1 MNVFAAG
8 TQVDDRITN
17 KLAQTMIGHFA
28 TAVCLK
34 DGNVTCSEL
43 LFIEQN

>member
-17 KLAQTMIGHFA
+17 KLAQAMIGHLA
-28 TAVCLK
+28 TAVRLK
-34 DGNVTCSEL
+34 DRYVTCVEL